1 MRHGRGIGITLRC
14 LTVNDWNC
22 TNCTPDPA
30 QIIRGGSFL
39 YFCRL
44 RNPEFLDHEVFT
56 QFLRL
61 QSAIGYPNMTSP
73 TLEFAESGNF
83 PINGLGKW
91 DTENLQVGQGLHID
105 SNLHLGRRRVH
116 LAAFV
121 FTGCCI
127 ILFWVF
133 SDCLSIRAVS
143 IAETNATVVAPS
155 ALVKYEASSA
165 ASSTTG
171 VLEVFQVY
179 QPVLTPTGATD
190 ETVMSNGTE
199 DTTTIAPTTP
209 ETSCQVVLMQHDFA
223 YSYGLPF
230 VGELPPF
237 YVL

>member
-22 TNCTPDPA
+22 TNCTPYPA
-30 QIIRGGSFL
+30 QIISGGPFL

-44 RNPEFLDHEVFT
+44 RNRESLDHEVFT
-56 QFLRL
+56 QFLWL

-73 TLEFAESGNF
+73 TLEFGESENF
-83 PINGLGKW
+83 PNNGLGKW
-91 DTENLQVGQGLHID
+91 DTEKLQEGQELHID
-105 SNLHLGRRRVH
+105 SSLHLRRRRVH

-121 FTGCCI
+121 FAGCCI

-133 SDCLSIRAVS
+133 GDCLSIRAVS
-143 IAETNATVVAPS
+143 IAETNATDLSPS
-155 ALVKYEASSA
+155 ALVKYEAASA
-165 ASSTTG
+165 ALSTTG

-199 DTTTIAPTTP
+199 DTTTIAPMTP
-209 ETSCQVVLMQHDFA
+209 ETSCQIVLMQHDFA

-230 VGELPPF
+230 IGELLPF